1 MLRDR
6 DWKPVYRTGDD
17 NILKDFYIPAI
28 SSAKLYS
35 RAVGFFSVSLLVIA
49 ASGLQSLIRNNGKM
63 RLVIGDPLD
72 EDEYDSLREGITA
85 QEMGINYSEKLVELL
100 SSAET
105 RLQKHRLSVICYL
118 VATGALEVK
127 FALRRQGMYHEKIGI
142 VKDQSGEKIAFAG
155 SANETLNA
163 FDPDF
168 NAESITVYAGWKPV
182 YEEYGLSI
190 EQSFERLWNN
200 QQNGTVTLDM
210 PSTYYEKI
218 SRRVDINHPP
228 SYEEPDKNFDFDG
241 VLRFEPEIPS
251 KINGKDFNLKLHQR
265 EALDAWR
272 ANSFKGILKL
282 ATGAGKTITS
292 IYSTVKLYQHLK
304 KLFVVIAVPYVELAK
319 QWSEVLSLF
328 SILPVKCYGDR
339 KSWETLL
346 LTKLNQFET
355 GVLDFVCVVVVN
367 RTLSS
372 EHFHEIITKVP
383 EESLFMIG
391 DECHRHGATYVNEK
405 LPLAKYRMGLSAT
418 PFNDEDDEI
427 DAPFPDK
434 NKANIKSYYGE
445 IVSEYTLGDAI
456 TDEVLTPYVYYPHP
470 VYLSADEQEEYDE
483 LSVKIARLLESV
495 RSGSSSAQQE
505 FTLLCAKR
513 SRLLGMLENKLPTF
527 ESVLTQNEDLK
538 SHCLVYC
545 PEGGANNGAELSHLE
560 KISSAMSKIG
570 WRVGRFTSSENSI
583 ERDRA
588 MSGFV
593 DGNLDA
599 LLAMKVL
606 DEGIDVPV
614 CRSAF
619 ILASTRNPRQY
630 VQRRGRILRK
640 AHGKDVA
647 VIHDFITLPCLESD
661 SPYARNLRNAEAER
675 IYDFAQY
682 ANNQT
687 EIMDFIT
694 DSGIVN
700 V

>member
-35 RAVGFFSVSLLVIA
+35 RAVGFFSVSLLVSA
-49 ASGLQSLIRNNGKM
+49 AAGLHSLIRNNGKM
-63 RLVIGDPLD
+63 RLVIGHPLS
-72 EDEYDSLREGITA
+72 EEEYDSLREGITA
-85 QEMGINYSEKLVELL
+85 QEMGVDYSEKLTELL

-105 RLQKHRLSVICYL
+105 QLQKHRLSVISYL

-142 VKDQSGEKIAFAG
+142 IEDQSGEKLAFTG
-155 SANETLNA
+155 SANETMNA
-163 FDPDF
+163 FDPSF
-168 NAESITVYAGWKPV
+168 NAESITVYESWKPV
-182 YEEYGLSI
+182 YEDYGVSM
-190 EQSFERLWNN
+190 EQSFQRLWSN
-200 QQNGTVTLDM
+200 QQNGTITLDM
-210 PSTYYEKI
+210 PSEYYEKI
-218 SRRVDINHPP
+218 SRRVDVNHPP
-228 SYEEPDKNFDFDG
+228 SFNEPDKNFDFDG
-241 VLRFEPEIPS
+241 ALRFQPEIPS
-251 KINGKDFNLKLHQR
+251 TINGKDFAPKAHQR

-272 ANSFKGILKL
+272 ANSFNGILKL

-292 IYSTVKLYQHLK
+292 IYGGVKLYQHLK

-319 QWSEVLSLF
+319 QWVEVLSLF
-328 SILPVKCYGDR
+328 SILPVKCYGNR
-339 KSWETLL
+339 KSWESLL
-346 LTKLNQFET
+346 LTKLNHFET

-367 RTLSS
+367 RTLAS
-372 EHFHEIITKVP
+372 EHFHDIISRLP
-383 EESLFMIG
+383 EDSLFMIG
-391 DECHRHGATYVNEK
+391 DECHRHGASFVNEK
-405 LPLAKYRMGLSAT
+405 LPKAKYKMGLSAT
-418 PFNDEDDEI
+418 PFNDDDDEI
-427 DAPFPDK
+427 DAPLPDR
-434 NKANIKSYYGE
+434 NKANIKNYYGE

-456 TDEVLTPYVYYPHP
+456 IDEVLTPYVYYPHP
-470 VYLSADEQEEYDE
+470 VYLTSDEQEEYDE
-483 LSVKIARLLESV
+483 LSSRIARLLESV
-495 RSGSSSAQQE
+495 RSGSSNAQHE
-505 FTLLCAKR
+505 FTMLCAKR

-527 ESVLTQNEDLK
+527 EVVLSQNMSLK
-538 SHCLVYC
+538 GHCLVYC
-545 PEGGANNGAELSHLE
+545 PEGGSNQGEEFSHLE
-560 KISSAMSKIG
+560 KVSSRMSALG
-570 WRVGRFTSSENSI
+570 WRVGRFTSTENSL
-583 ERDRA
+583 ERDKA
-588 MSGFV
+588 MDGFV
-593 DGNLDA
+593 DGSLDA

-640 AHGKDVA
+640 AHGKEIA
-647 VIHDFITLPCLESD
+647 IIHDFITLPCEESD

-682 ANNQT
+682 ANNQAQ
-687 EIMDFIT
+687 IMDFMN